1 MSDSGNNYGV
11 FRECVSGAIVQKSQG
26 GRKKRKLKGKKR
38 GDTTAKDSKDEDG
51 SFGIEKQ
58 DPEELA
64 DFIDACLLPVTVY
77 LPKLTNEIVH
87 CL

>member
-1 MSDSGNNYGV
+1 MSNGGNNYEV

-38 GDTTAKDSKDEDG
+38 GGTTTNAGRNEDV
-51 SFGIEKQ
+51 SFGLEKQ

-64 DFIDACLLPVTVY
+64 DFVDVCFELIFSY
-77 LPKLTNEIVH
+77 
-87 CL
+87 